1 MQITKELEG
10 KVIVLVNVARLE
22 QLGNGGEKLPADAL
36 ESLSKM
42 RVMRVADGWVTCLPL
57 NDEDKAEYDAEADSW
72 DIEVPLVNIEVE
84 ECYEVEK

>member
-10 KVIVLVNVARLE
+10 KVIVLVNEDRLA

-42 RVMRVADGWVTCLPL
+42 RVMRVTDGWVTCLPL
-57 NDEDKAEYDAEADSW
+57 NDEDKAVYDAQADSW
-72 DIEVPLVNIEVE
+72 DIEVPLVYIEVE
-84 ECYEVEK
+84 ECYEIEK